1 LKPLGLAEARTTADR
16 LIDHFGSLRATIA
29 ARPRELLRASGGRK
43 EVVEQLAATRQA
55 MLWSL
60 RQAASERPYLGN
72 MEAIRDYLRMAQGFA
87 ALEEVRVLHLDSQ
100 ARLLREELMSRGTPD
115 EAVVN
120 VREIIAHA
128 VEIGSV
134 FLVLVHN
141 HPSGDPTPSE
151 RDRELTRRLSIAAHS
166 LDMRLID
173 HLIVAERGCFSFRDS
188 GLV

>member
-1 LKPLGLAEARTTADR
+1 LKPIGAGEARATADL
-16 LIDHFGSLRATIA
+16 LIEHFGSLRATLN
-29 ARPRELLRASGGRK
+29 ARPREVLRASGGRQD
-43 EVVEQLAATRQA
+43 VVDQLAATRQA

-87 ALEEVRVLHLDSQ
+87 SLEEVRVLHLDSQ
-100 ARLLREELMSRGTPD
+100 ARLLREELMCRGTPD
-115 EAVVN
+115 EAMVN
-120 VREIIAHA
+120 VREIVARA

-173 HLIVAERGCFSFRDS
+173 HLIVAERGCFSFRDA

>member
-1 LKPLGLAEARTTADR
+1 
-16 LIDHFGSLRATIA
+16 
-29 ARPRELLRASGGRK
+29 
-43 EVVEQLAATRQA
+43 

-100 ARLLREELMSRGTPD
+100 ARLLREELMARGTPD

-120 VREIIAHA
+120 IREIIAQA

-173 HLIVAERGCFSFRDS
+173 HLIVAERGVFSFRDS